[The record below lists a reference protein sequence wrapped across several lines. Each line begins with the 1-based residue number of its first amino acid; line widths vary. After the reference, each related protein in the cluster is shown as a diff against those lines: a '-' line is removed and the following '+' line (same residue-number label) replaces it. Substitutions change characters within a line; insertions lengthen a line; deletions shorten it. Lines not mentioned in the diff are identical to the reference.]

1 VALFVLGF
9 INEIG
14 IPDLFTID
22 LTLIF
27 IGYNLGFA
35 SANGYLLMSI
45 LLVGQLLG
53 ASCIYLLSRGFGNT
67 FSRWL
72 CRKAPGLENRLIG
85 LEGKLDEHATSALL
99 FIRLGPG
106 VNTAASVASGLA
118 NVRYRK
124 FALGVGISAF
134 IANSARFLAGYTTY
148 KGITILGIHPQI
160 WQIVAGIVL
169 LLAVFWISAYMI
181 KDWTEKK
188 TAKPHTVIHSAGYS
202 NRTCPLPP
210 EKLVENL
217 PKSNAPD
224 LSLRK

>member
-1 VALFVLGF
+1 LGF

-27 IGYNLGFA
+27 IGYNLGF
-35 SANGYLLMSI
+35 SSGHVLLLMVA

-53 ASCIYLLSRGFGNT
+53 ATCIYLLSVGLGTR

-72 CRKAPGLENRLIG
+72 CLKSPKFENKLID

-106 VNTAASVASGLA
+106 INTGASVAAGLA
-118 NVRYRK
+118 NIQFRG

-134 IANSARFLAGYTTY
+134 IANSARFLAGYATY
-148 KGITILGIHPQI
+148 KGITILGIHPQT
-160 WQIVAGIVL
+160 WQIVTGIII
-169 LLAVFWISAYMI
+169 LLALFWMSAYLI
-181 KDWTEKK
+181 KTKVEKRI
-188 TAKPHTVIHSAGYS
+188 AKPQVVVHSAHYS

-210 EKLVENL
+210 QKPMEKQLNATTPDHSPTVL
-217 PKSNAPD
+217 PEQ
-224 LSLRK
+224 